1 MRHRVSGRKFGLPS
15 DQRKALLKGLVR
27 ALFMNDKIVTTET
40 RAKDIRPIAEK
51 LITMAKRNDI
61 HARRMVRKY
70 IDSNIAE
77 FGVNAETGKVARN
90 PHYVVPRLFTVIAP
104 RYKDRPGGYC
114 RITKLGARR
123 GDGAPMVAIE
133 LVEGAVVET
142 SQTDEQTP
150 VTTRK
155 RGLFAR
161 RK

>member
-1 MRHRVSGRKFGLPS
+1 MSGRKFGLPS
-15 DQRKALLKGLVR
+15 DQREALLKGLVR
-27 ALFMNDKIVTTET
+27 ALFLNDRIVTTET
-40 RAKDIRPIAEK
+40 RAKDVRPIAEK
-51 LITMAKRNDI
+51 LITMARRNDI
-61 HARRMVRKY
+61 HSRRMVRRY

-90 PHYVVPRLFTVIAP
+90 PHYVVPRLFSEIAP

-123 GDGAPMVAIE
+123 GDGAPMVVLE
-133 LVEGAVVET
+133 LVESGAITGDQAAAAAKPEET
-142 SQTDEQTP
+142 K
-150 VTTRK
+150 R

>member
-1 MRHRVSGRKFGLPS
+1 MRHRMSGRKFGLPS

-27 ALFMNDKIVTTET
+27 ALFVNDKIVTTET

-51 LITMAKRNDI
+51 LITMAKRDDI
-61 HARRMVRKY
+61 HARRMVRRY

-77 FGVNAETGKVARN
+77 FGVNAETGKIARN

-123 GDGAPMVAIE
+123 GDGAPMVVLE
-133 LVEGAVVET
+133 LVEGGVVET
-142 SQTDEQTP
+142 KPIEQETP
-150 VTTRK
+150 TTTKR